1 MKNLAGDRDLTK
13 PLLWLSLCGCLMFS
27 LISISLVEIF
37 LGLALLAWIIRL
49 IQKKDRLLFPSFLW
63 PLAAYAALSLLSS
76 AFSVDPPTSFRD
88 CRGLLLFLAVPLA
101 IAAFTTIRSTTMGSL
116 SLLLSALVSCVYS
129 LYQFGRGALPENRVM
144 GFMGHYMTQAGLLM
158 LFCLAALSFLMLL
171 KEKSRWLWPV
181 ALICDLAMICLALT
195 FTRSAW
201 LGLIVG
207 GCFLL
212 GFIQPRTLIVVPVAV
227 GLFFL
232 AAPKPL
238 QERALSIFSLKAESN
253 QDRIEY
259 LRAGW
264 EVIRLRPWLGTG
276 PDTVDEVF
284 NDPSLRLSAHAAR
297 NVHLHN
303 NLLQIAA
310 ERGIPAAAFWLAFLV
325 LAFLS
330 ALKIFRRGDP
340 WLKAWAGASLA
351 ALAGLFTAGFFEYN
365 FGDSE
370 ITILFLLLLAIPH
383 GLREGVRSES
393 RIPKDGS
400 G

>member
-1 MKNLAGDRDLTK
+1 MKNLAGDRDLAK
-13 PLLWLSLCGCLMFS
+13 LLLWLSLCGCLMFS

-49 IQKKDRLLFPSFLW
+49 IQRKDRLLLPSFLW

-76 AFSVDPPTSFRD
+76 AFSVDLPSSVRD

-101 IAAFTTIRSTTMGSL
+101 IAAFTTISWATMGFL
-116 SLLLSALVSCVYS
+116 SLLLSAAVSCAYS
-129 LYQFGRGALPENRVM
+129 LYQFGRGALPENRIM

-158 LFCLAALSFLMLL
+158 LFCLAALSFLIFL
-171 KEKSRWLWPV
+171 KGKIRWLWLA
-181 ALICDLAMICLALT
+181 ALAPALACLALT
-195 FTRSAW
+195 LTRSAW
-201 LGLIVG
+201 IGLAVGACLLLGLYRPK
-207 GCFLL
+207 LL
-212 GFIQPRTLIVVPVAV
+212 VLVPVAV

-238 QERALSIFSLKAESN
+238 RERALSTFSLKAESN

-310 ERGIPAAAFWLAFLV
+310 ERGIPAAAAWLAFMV

-330 ALKIFRRGDP
+330 ALKIFRRGEP

-370 ITILFLLLLAIPH
+370 ITVLFLLLLAIPH
-383 GLREGVRSES
+383 GLAEGFRAGRQTPEAKSE
-393 RIPKDGS
+393 
-400 G
+400 

>member
-129 LYQFGRGALPENRVM
+129 LYQFGRGALPENRIM

-158 LFCLAALSFLMLL
+158 LFCLAALSFLIFL
-171 KEKSRWLWPV
+171 KGKIRWLWLA
-181 ALICDLAMICLALT
+181 ALVPALACLALT
-195 FTRSAW
+195 LTRSAW
-201 LGLIVG
+201 IGLAVGACLLLGLYRPK
-207 GCFLL
+207 LL
-212 GFIQPRTLIVVPVAV
+212 VLVPVAV

-330 ALKIFRRGDP
+330 ALKIFRRSNP